1 MAYSFIYSRWYAL
14 KKRLSF
20 ILNNYWRY
28 RSNRLY
34 LLIAALIQI
43 LIWIFAYQIYVTLGN
58 DLLVAH
64 YNVDFGINAIAKSQ
78 QIFNIPLLALAVL
91 VINWMVLSFFTKRV
105 NYNFLANAAG
115 IAGVMA
121 QLLAALALMS
131 LYLINFLA

>member
-20 ILNNYWRY
+20 VLTTYWRY
-28 RSNRLY
+28 QPNRLY
-34 LLIAALIQI
+34 LLIVVIIQI
-43 LIWIFAYQIYVTLGN
+43 LIWVFAYQIYTTLGN
-58 DLLVAH
+58 DLLVSH
-64 YNVDFGINAIAKSQ
+64 YNVDFGIDAIGSPK

-91 VINWMVLSFFTKRV
+91 VVNGIVLSFFTKRL
-105 NYNFLANAAG
+105 NFHFLTNAAG
-115 IAGVMA
+115 ITGVTA